1 METNHDVFIS
11 HSSADSKLAF
21 AICHYLEE
29 KGIRCWIAPRDV
41 QGGIEYAESII
52 LGIRS
57 CKIMVVVFSENANNS
72 LFVKSE
78 VERAFNY
85 KSIIIP
91 FKVED
96 IIPSATLELFL
107 SSVHWLDTVK
117 GSAEDYFDLLY
128 QNCIRNRGTTSKAVI
143 SETIKRNVVEKKSI
157 QNHDVIGYY
166 ELDPIAIDAP
176 EFKIVYEHRRYDFF
190 DSGMFLNSY
199 RMIISPAEEKHEAN
213 SEETTIEYEE
223 SFLCQDEGTWKIED
237 EHLIVKRINSTH
249 QPDADQTLSNR
260 IFDLVSKHFDKEEIS
275 KITLFDSDKFESVD
289 LDDNKTC
296 SVYKNLHYLKR
307 KIDNQENESWLK
319 NVETKRKNRKDEEF
333 LYKAILES
341 EAYYGGYIDDQ
352 NEYIEAVANCFN
364 KDYTC
369 VNFNGSLWSQ
379 KNDWKPLNN
388 GLLDQF
394 DLPKEVQNN
403 IIIIAQYRIS
413 QGFSFFK
420 NEIELYFAA
429 YNHLYSS
436 ESEGYVLEE
445 DSKGRLIKTDRKIVE
460 SNLMFIRVNNQKWSY
475 SLSSWI
481 DKHRKLPCVSVIK
494 SSDKV
499 LKVHSYQQLS
509 KEGPNPTFCDEI
521 ELNKNINAAILRLW
535 EKLSENS
542 AIPNI

>member
-107 SSVHWLDTVK
+107 SSVHWLDAVK

-128 QNCIRNRGTTSKAVI
+128 QNCIRNRGTTSKTLI
-143 SETIKRNVVEKKSI
+143 SETIKRNLVEKKSI

-199 RMIISPAEEKHEAN
+199 RMIISPAEERHEGN

-249 QPDADQTLSNR
+249 QPDAEQTLSNR
-260 IFDLVSKHFDKEEIS
+260 IFNLVSKHFDKEEIS

-289 LDDNKTC
+289 LDENKTFN
-296 SVYKNLHYLKR
+296 VYKNLHYLNR
-307 KIDNQENESWLK
+307 KTDNQENESWLK
-319 NVETKRKNRKDEEF
+319 NVEAKRKNRKDEEF
-333 LYKAILES
+333 LIKAILES
-341 EAYYGGYIDDQ
+341 EAYYGGYIDDL

-403 IIIIAQYRIS
+403 IIIIAQYKIS

-460 SNLMFIRVNNQKWSY
+460 SNLMFIRVNDNTWSY
-475 SLSSWI
+475 SLSCWI
-481 DKHRKLPCVSVIK
+481 DKYRKLPCVSLIK

-499 LKVHSYQQLS
+499 LKINSYQQLS
-509 KEGPNPTFCDEI
+509 KEGPNPNFSDEI

-542 AIPNI
+542 AIPNL

>member
-41 QGGIEYAESII
+41 QGGMEYAESII

-107 SSVHWLDTVK
+107 SSVHWLDAVK

-128 QNCIRNRGTTSKAVI
+128 QNCIRNRGTTSKTLI
-143 SETIKRNVVEKKSI
+143 SETIKRNLVEKKSI
-157 QNHDVIGYY
+157 QNHDIIGYY

-199 RMIISPAEEKHEAN
+199 RMIISPAEERHEGN

-249 QPDADQTLSNR
+249 QPDAEQTLSNR
-260 IFDLVSKHFDKEEIS
+260 IFNLVSKHFDKEEIS

-289 LDDNKTC
+289 LDENKTFN
-296 SVYKNLHYLKR
+296 VYKNLHYLNR
-307 KIDNQENESWLK
+307 KTDNQENESWLK
-319 NVETKRKNRKDEEF
+319 NVEAKRKNRKDEEF
-333 LYKAILES
+333 LIKAILES
-341 EAYYGGYIDDQ
+341 EAYYGGYIDDL

-403 IIIIAQYRIS
+403 IIIIAQYKIS

-460 SNLMFIRVNNQKWSY
+460 SNLMFIRVNNNTWSY
-475 SLSSWI
+475 SLSCWI
-481 DKHRKLPCVSVIK
+481 DKYRKLPCVSVIK

-499 LKVHSYQQLS
+499 LKIHSYQQLS
-509 KEGPNPTFCDEI
+509 KEGPNPTFCDGI

-542 AIPNI
+542 AIPNL